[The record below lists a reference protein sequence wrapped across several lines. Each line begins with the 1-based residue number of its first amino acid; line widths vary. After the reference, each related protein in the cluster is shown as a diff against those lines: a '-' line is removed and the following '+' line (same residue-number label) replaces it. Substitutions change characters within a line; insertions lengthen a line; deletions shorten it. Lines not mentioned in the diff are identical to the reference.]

1 MCSVKRQKILVF
13 KNWKPLYWKEYV
25 DTESML
31 KDFLDGNV
39 EEYTTDMNDDWEI
52 ILKITYKWKNIL
64 PLKKKDKI
72 VFKKF
77 NNIDKTKLIKWI
89 YKENKEKW
97 KYLEWLLKD
106 INSGMEEKNK
116 ILMNKIWD
124 YYQRK

>member
-1 MCSVKRQKILVF
+1 
-13 KNWKPLYWKEYV
+13 
-25 DTESML
+25 ML
-31 KDFLDGNV
+31 KDLFDRNV
-39 EEYTTDMNDDWEI
+39 EKYTTDMNNDWEI
-52 ILKITYKWKNIL
+52 ILI